1 MDENTLSMAE
11 KMNQLY
17 QEREEQY
24 KKREKLFDDRSKQLQ
39 SLANALEKQ
48 KNSQEQKATDLDNRE
63 KELDQIQ
70 DALAAKVEDMEKQ
83 ETALKNWEQ
92 ETKESLAK
100 AKQEQENE
108 LIKKRQELQMEKLQA
123 QNLSIELQA
132 ERDNLKMMQENL
144 KLYPD
149 MSLPT
154 DKETELQAKIETL
167 QSRLSMA
174 EKERDSKTEQMEKLQ
189 KDFDAKEA
197 ELANLQLK
205 AEDSSTDPE
214 VEEKLRKRN
223 GELQGKVIEL
233 NKQVKSLQRDLDD
246 QAKDKEELQRQLE
259 ENSNQ
264 PESHD
269 LSAEELQNYLLTLP
283 EFENVTTRHNTD
295 GIIVDAV
302 CGEKNYQKLSVGDKI
317 PLSDA
322 DSFLIHQ
329 ESGVLNYELHY
340 LMNGTPQEYNAF
352 LDLSKVK
359 VADTLMDGV
368 THSVPPA
375 LSDYLERH
383 QQLNDT
389 ELGAKRLQKLNC
401 DSKNVSYA
409 NALLSYVRE
418 ARECLNSGKQL
429 PQRPTRS
436 SITLEKPN
444 EEVAVPLSE
453 QTPEETAVPD
463 LNSAPEISI
472 PSSNNEE
479 VMQHQNTT
487 PESPEAE
494 HQQAKMENLMDIS
507 LPLVDQEPFQEIL
520 QALLKNDMS
529 QAANLLQYL
538 GSHLDKLQEEHQKMQ
553 VEFRELKEQ
562 VNSIDERFFND
573 SDSVD
578 TVQNNL
584 DQSEKLITLNK
595 SRLANVV
602 LQTKSK
608 LKTAGKNALLSFA
621 EKIHV
626 PKALASLQKGM
637 QHTQDSLDV
646 LFQRL
651 NDAKQAVQDVS
662 NSVKNVGRALTGKEL
677 LEYVPWDPEK
687 GKIASVQRKIYA
699 MERTLGN
706 LQERTNT
713 LLSKMQR
720 PEQKPEKQ
728 VKKTTKKVI

>member
-1 MDENTLSMAE
+1 MSQEIENNFEERKKDWDLTGLLDDVIRRYIYQLTNDELNEINLE
-11 KMNQLY
+11 KASGMPDEEIKNGIKLPLATMQQRRETWGSQSKLDV
-17 QEREEQY
+17 QEPMI
-24 KKREKLFDDRSKQLQ
+24 FILQ
-39 SLANALEKQ
+39 S
-48 KNSQEQKATDLDNRE
+48 T
-63 KELDQIQ
+63 
-70 DALAAKVEDMEKQ
+70 VE
-83 ETALKNWEQ
+83 
-92 ETKESLAK
+92 
-100 AKQEQENE
+100 
-108 LIKKRQELQMEKLQA
+108 
-123 QNLSIELQA
+123 
-132 ERDNLKMMQENL
+132 
-144 KLYPD
+144 
-149 MSLPT
+149 
-154 DKETELQAKIETL
+154 
-167 QSRLSMA
+167 
-174 EKERDSKTEQMEKLQ
+174 
-189 KDFDAKEA
+189 
-197 ELANLQLK
+197 
-205 AEDSSTDPE
+205 
-214 VEEKLRKRN
+214 
-223 GELQGKVIEL
+223 
-233 NKQVKSLQRDLDD
+233 
-246 QAKDKEELQRQLE
+246 
-259 ENSNQ
+259 
-264 PESHD
+264 
-269 LSAEELQNYLLTLP
+269 
-283 EFENVTTRHNTD
+283 
-295 GIIVDAV
+295 
-302 CGEKNYQKLSVGDKI
+302 KLSVGDKI

-368 THSVPPA
+368 THSTPPA

-389 ELGAKRLQKLNC
+389 ELGA
-401 DSKNVSYA
+401 
-409 NALLSYVRE
+409 
-418 ARECLNSGKQL
+418 
-429 PQRPTRS
+429 
-436 SITLEKPN
+436 N

>member
-1 MDENTLSMAE
+1 MSQEIENNFEERKKDWDLTGLLDDVIRRYIYQLTNDELNE
-11 KMNQLY
+11 IN
-17 QEREEQY
+17 
-24 KKREKLFDDRSKQLQ
+24 
-39 SLANALEKQ
+39 LEKASGMPDEAI
-48 KNSQEQKATDLDNRE
+48 KNGIKLPLAT
-63 KELDQIQ
+63 
-70 DALAAKVEDMEKQ
+70 
-83 ETALKNWEQ
+83 
-92 ETKESLAK
+92 
-100 AKQEQENE
+100 
-108 LIKKRQELQMEKLQA
+108 
-123 QNLSIELQA
+123 
-132 ERDNLKMMQENL
+132 
-144 KLYPD
+144 
-149 MSLPT
+149 
-154 DKETELQAKIETL
+154 
-167 QSRLSMA
+167 
-174 EKERDSKTEQMEKLQ
+174 
-189 KDFDAKEA
+189 
-197 ELANLQLK
+197 
-205 AEDSSTDPE
+205 
-214 VEEKLRKRN
+214 
-223 GELQGKVIEL
+223 
-233 NKQVKSLQRDLDD
+233 
-246 QAKDKEELQRQLE
+246 
-259 ENSNQ
+259 
-264 PESHD
+264 
-269 LSAEELQNYLLTLP
+269 
-283 EFENVTTRHNTD
+283 
-295 GIIVDAV
+295 
-302 CGEKNYQKLSVGDKI
+302 
-317 PLSDA
+317 
-322 DSFLIHQ
+322 
-329 ESGVLNYELHY
+329 
-340 LMNGTPQEYNAF
+340 
-352 LDLSKVK
+352 
-359 VADTLMDGV
+359 
-368 THSVPPA
+368 
-375 LSDYLERH
+375 
-383 QQLNDT
+383 
-389 ELGAKRLQKLNC
+389 
-401 DSKNVSYA
+401 
-409 NALLSYVRE
+409 
-418 ARECLNSGKQL
+418 
-429 PQRPTRS
+429 
-436 SITLEKPN
+436 
-444 EEVAVPLSE
+444 
-453 QTPEETAVPD
+453 
-463 LNSAPEISI
+463 
-472 PSSNNEE
+472 
-479 VMQHQNTT
+479 MQHQNTT

-728 VKKTTKKVI
+728 VKKDN

>member
-1 MDENTLSMAE
+1 MKRL
-11 KMNQLY
+11 KMESKATMQQRRETWGSQSKLDV
-17 QEREEQY
+17 QEPMI
-24 KKREKLFDDRSKQLQ
+24 FILQ
-39 SLANALEKQ
+39 S
-48 KNSQEQKATDLDNRE
+48 T
-63 KELDQIQ
+63 
-70 DALAAKVEDMEKQ
+70 VE
-83 ETALKNWEQ
+83 
-92 ETKESLAK
+92 
-100 AKQEQENE
+100 
-108 LIKKRQELQMEKLQA
+108 
-123 QNLSIELQA
+123 
-132 ERDNLKMMQENL
+132 
-144 KLYPD
+144 
-149 MSLPT
+149 
-154 DKETELQAKIETL
+154 
-167 QSRLSMA
+167 
-174 EKERDSKTEQMEKLQ
+174 
-189 KDFDAKEA
+189 
-197 ELANLQLK
+197 
-205 AEDSSTDPE
+205 
-214 VEEKLRKRN
+214 
-223 GELQGKVIEL
+223 
-233 NKQVKSLQRDLDD
+233 
-246 QAKDKEELQRQLE
+246 
-259 ENSNQ
+259 
-264 PESHD
+264 
-269 LSAEELQNYLLTLP
+269 
-283 EFENVTTRHNTD
+283 
-295 GIIVDAV
+295 
-302 CGEKNYQKLSVGDKI
+302 KLSVGDKI

-368 THSVPPA
+368 THSTPPA

>member
-1 MDENTLSMAE
+1 MPQEIENNFEERKKDWNLTGLLDDVIRRYIHQLTNDELNE
-11 KMNQLY
+11 IN
-17 QEREEQY
+17 
-24 KKREKLFDDRSKQLQ
+24 
-39 SLANALEKQ
+39 LEKSSGMPDEEI
-48 KNSQEQKATDLDNRE
+48 KNGIKLPLAVMQQRRE
-63 KELDQIQ
+63 
-70 DALAAKVEDMEKQ
+70 
-83 ETALKNWEQ
+83 TW
-92 ETKESLAK
+92 
-100 AKQEQENE
+100 
-108 LIKKRQELQMEKLQA
+108 
-123 QNLSIELQA
+123 
-132 ERDNLKMMQENL
+132 
-144 KLYPD
+144 
-149 MSLPT
+149 
-154 DKETELQAKIETL
+154 
-167 QSRLSMA
+167 
-174 EKERDSKTEQMEKLQ
+174 
-189 KDFDAKEA
+189 
-197 ELANLQLK
+197 
-205 AEDSSTDPE
+205 
-214 VEEKLRKRN
+214 
-223 GELQGKVIEL
+223 G
-233 NKQVKSLQRDLDD
+233 
-246 QAKDKEELQRQLE
+246 
-259 ENSNQ
+259 
-264 PESHD
+264 
-269 LSAEELQNYLLTLP
+269 
-283 EFENVTTRHNTD
+283 
-295 GIIVDAV
+295 
-302 CGEKNYQKLSVGDKI
+302 SV
-317 PLSDA
+317 
-322 DSFLIHQ
+322 
-329 ESGVLNYELHY
+329 N
-340 LMNGTPQEYNAF
+340 
-352 LDLSKVK
+352 
-359 VADTLMDGV
+359 
-368 THSVPPA
+368 
-375 LSDYLERH
+375 
-383 QQLNDT
+383 
-389 ELGAKRLQKLNC
+389 
-401 DSKNVSYA
+401 
-409 NALLSYVRE
+409 
-418 ARECLNSGKQL
+418 
-429 PQRPTRS
+429 
-436 SITLEKPN
+436 LEKPN
-444 EEVAVPLSE
+444 EEKVTQQSISE
-453 QTPEETAVPD
+453 KAQNAEIMPEISIPISEHKSEETAVPD

>member
-1 MDENTLSMAE
+1 MG
-11 KMNQLY
+11 
-17 QEREEQY
+17 
-24 KKREKLFDDRSKQLQ
+24 
-39 SLANALEKQ
+39 
-48 KNSQEQKATDLDNRE
+48 KN
-63 KELDQIQ
+63 
-70 DALAAKVEDMEKQ
+70 
-83 ETALKNWEQ
+83 
-92 ETKESLAK
+92 
-100 AKQEQENE
+100 
-108 LIKKRQELQMEKLQA
+108 
-123 QNLSIELQA
+123 
-132 ERDNLKMMQENL
+132 
-144 KLYPD
+144 
-149 MSLPT
+149 
-154 DKETELQAKIETL
+154 
-167 QSRLSMA
+167 
-174 EKERDSKTEQMEKLQ
+174 
-189 KDFDAKEA
+189 
-197 ELANLQLK
+197 
-205 AEDSSTDPE
+205 
-214 VEEKLRKRN
+214 
-223 GELQGKVIEL
+223 
-233 NKQVKSLQRDLDD
+233 
-246 QAKDKEELQRQLE
+246 
-259 ENSNQ
+259 
-264 PESHD
+264 
-269 LSAEELQNYLLTLP
+269 
-283 EFENVTTRHNTD
+283 
-295 GIIVDAV
+295 
-302 CGEKNYQKLSVGDKI
+302 I
-317 PLSDA
+317 P
-322 DSFLIHQ
+322 
-329 ESGVLNYELHY
+329 
-340 LMNGTPQEYNAF
+340 
-352 LDLSKVK
+352 
-359 VADTLMDGV
+359 
-368 THSVPPA
+368 
-375 LSDYLERH
+375 YLERH

>member
-1 MDENTLSMAE
+1 MPQEIENNFEERKKDWNLTGLLDDVIRRYIHQLTNDELNE
-11 KMNQLY
+11 IN
-17 QEREEQY
+17 
-24 KKREKLFDDRSKQLQ
+24 
-39 SLANALEKQ
+39 LEKSSGMPDEEI
-48 KNSQEQKATDLDNRE
+48 KNGIKLPLAVMQQRRE
-63 KELDQIQ
+63 
-70 DALAAKVEDMEKQ
+70 
-83 ETALKNWEQ
+83 T
-92 ETKESLAK
+92 
-100 AKQEQENE
+100 
-108 LIKKRQELQMEKLQA
+108 
-123 QNLSIELQA
+123 
-132 ERDNLKMMQENL
+132 
-144 KLYPD
+144 
-149 MSLPT
+149 
-154 DKETELQAKIETL
+154 
-167 QSRLSMA
+167 
-174 EKERDSKTEQMEKLQ
+174 
-189 KDFDAKEA
+189 
-197 ELANLQLK
+197 
-205 AEDSSTDPE
+205 
-214 VEEKLRKRN
+214 
-223 GELQGKVIEL
+223 
-233 NKQVKSLQRDLDD
+233 
-246 QAKDKEELQRQLE
+246 
-259 ENSNQ
+259 
-264 PESHD
+264 
-269 LSAEELQNYLLTLP
+269 
-283 EFENVTTRHNTD
+283 
-295 GIIVDAV
+295 
-302 CGEKNYQKLSVGDKI
+302 CGSV
-317 PLSDA
+317 
-322 DSFLIHQ
+322 
-329 ESGVLNYELHY
+329 N
-340 LMNGTPQEYNAF
+340 
-352 LDLSKVK
+352 
-359 VADTLMDGV
+359 
-368 THSVPPA
+368 
-375 LSDYLERH
+375 
-383 QQLNDT
+383 
-389 ELGAKRLQKLNC
+389 
-401 DSKNVSYA
+401 
-409 NALLSYVRE
+409 
-418 ARECLNSGKQL
+418 
-429 PQRPTRS
+429 
-436 SITLEKPN
+436 LEKPN
-444 EEVAVPLSE
+444 EEKVTQQSISE
-453 QTPEETAVPD
+453 KAQNAEIMPEISIPISEHKSEETAVPD

-494 HQQAKMENLMDIS
+494 HQQAKMEDLMDIS
-507 LPLVDQEPFQEIL
+507 LPFVDQEPFQEIL

>member
-1 MDENTLSMAE
+1 MSQEIENNFEERKKDWDLTGLLDDVIRRYIYQLTNDELNEINLE
-11 KMNQLY
+11 KASGMPDEEIKNGIKLPLATMQQRRETWGSQSKLDV
-17 QEREEQY
+17 QEPMI
-24 KKREKLFDDRSKQLQ
+24 FILQ
-39 SLANALEKQ
+39 S
-48 KNSQEQKATDLDNRE
+48 T
-63 KELDQIQ
+63 
-70 DALAAKVEDMEKQ
+70 VE
-83 ETALKNWEQ
+83 
-92 ETKESLAK
+92 
-100 AKQEQENE
+100 
-108 LIKKRQELQMEKLQA
+108 
-123 QNLSIELQA
+123 
-132 ERDNLKMMQENL
+132 
-144 KLYPD
+144 
-149 MSLPT
+149 
-154 DKETELQAKIETL
+154 
-167 QSRLSMA
+167 
-174 EKERDSKTEQMEKLQ
+174 
-189 KDFDAKEA
+189 
-197 ELANLQLK
+197 
-205 AEDSSTDPE
+205 
-214 VEEKLRKRN
+214 
-223 GELQGKVIEL
+223 
-233 NKQVKSLQRDLDD
+233 
-246 QAKDKEELQRQLE
+246 
-259 ENSNQ
+259 
-264 PESHD
+264 
-269 LSAEELQNYLLTLP
+269 
-283 EFENVTTRHNTD
+283 
-295 GIIVDAV
+295 
-302 CGEKNYQKLSVGDKI
+302 KLSVGDKI

-368 THSVPPA
+368 THSTPPA

-453 QTPEETAVPD
+453 QTPEETAVLD

-637 QHTQDSLDV
+637 QHTQDSLDGYWSKDENQETEDGETV
-646 LFQRL
+646 YRYFLWDGTMITDQWAKIEEEWYFF
-651 NDAKQAVQDVS
+651 DANGV
-662 NSVKNVGRALTGKEL
+662 
-677 LEYVPWDPEK
+677 
-687 GKIASVQRKIYA
+687 
-699 MERTLGN
+699 
-706 LQERTNT
+706 
-713 LLSKMQR
+713 MQR
-720 PEQKPEKQ
+720 GWLWKSGGWYYLDEETGAMQKGWIKIEKDEYFLSESSGRMKTGWTHWKKKWYYLESNGKLAKNTERYLMGHTFHFNKTGEW
-728 VKKTTKKVI
+728 VKD

>member
-1 MDENTLSMAE
+1 MPQEIENNFEERKKDWNLTGLLDDVIRRYIHQLTNDELNE
-11 KMNQLY
+11 IN
-17 QEREEQY
+17 
-24 KKREKLFDDRSKQLQ
+24 
-39 SLANALEKQ
+39 LEKSSGMPDEEI
-48 KNSQEQKATDLDNRE
+48 KNGIKLPLAVMQQRRE
-63 KELDQIQ
+63 
-70 DALAAKVEDMEKQ
+70 
-83 ETALKNWEQ
+83 TW
-92 ETKESLAK
+92 
-100 AKQEQENE
+100 
-108 LIKKRQELQMEKLQA
+108 
-123 QNLSIELQA
+123 
-132 ERDNLKMMQENL
+132 
-144 KLYPD
+144 
-149 MSLPT
+149 
-154 DKETELQAKIETL
+154 
-167 QSRLSMA
+167 
-174 EKERDSKTEQMEKLQ
+174 
-189 KDFDAKEA
+189 
-197 ELANLQLK
+197 
-205 AEDSSTDPE
+205 
-214 VEEKLRKRN
+214 
-223 GELQGKVIEL
+223 G
-233 NKQVKSLQRDLDD
+233 
-246 QAKDKEELQRQLE
+246 
-259 ENSNQ
+259 
-264 PESHD
+264 
-269 LSAEELQNYLLTLP
+269 
-283 EFENVTTRHNTD
+283 
-295 GIIVDAV
+295 
-302 CGEKNYQKLSVGDKI
+302 SV
-317 PLSDA
+317 
-322 DSFLIHQ
+322 
-329 ESGVLNYELHY
+329 N
-340 LMNGTPQEYNAF
+340 
-352 LDLSKVK
+352 
-359 VADTLMDGV
+359 
-368 THSVPPA
+368 
-375 LSDYLERH
+375 
-383 QQLNDT
+383 
-389 ELGAKRLQKLNC
+389 
-401 DSKNVSYA
+401 
-409 NALLSYVRE
+409 
-418 ARECLNSGKQL
+418 
-429 PQRPTRS
+429 
-436 SITLEKPN
+436 LEKPN
-444 EEVAVPLSE
+444 EEKVTQQSISE
-453 QTPEETAVPD
+453 KAQNAEIMPEISIPISEHKSEETAVPD

-494 HQQAKMENLMDIS
+494 HQQAKMEDLMDIS

-646 LFQRL
+646 LFRRL